1 MQHDVQVRS
10 LEGILKKLSLQ
21 CIVIS
26 LTAFIQASVFRIL
39 LLYKKHE
46 VGGECVY
53 E

>member
-26 LTAFIQASVFRIL
+26 LDCSAIL
-39 LLYKKHE
+39 KAKSLSF
-46 VGGECVY
+46 
-53 E
+53 